1 MTRRNKS
8 KLLLKTIKNLQDVQ
22 TNIPMDGLYIFEVK
36 TAIETLIDIKN
47 RIDNTDESNFAL
59 NRLFGLMDQF

>member
-8 KLLLKTIKNLQDVQ
+8 KLLLKTIKNLQEVQ
-22 TNIPMDGLYIFEVK
+22 TSIPMDGLYIFEVK

-47 RIDNTDESNFAL
+47 RIDLEVL
-59 NRLFGLMDQF
+59 